1 MDTIEA
7 IVIGAGVVG
16 LAVARALARQ
26 GVETIVLE
34 RHDRPGQE
42 TTSRNSGVIHSG
54 IYYPTGSMK
63 ALLCVRGRN
72 QLYAFCAERGIAH
85 NRCGK
90 IIVAGAAEVPALRA
104 LQAKAIA
111 NGVNDLVMLDG
122 QQVRELEP
130 QVRCAAGLLS
140 PSTGIVDV
148 HELLLAL
155 IADLEASGG
164 ALVLQS
170 RVEEAEV
177 TQDGFVL
184 TVTDGDGS
192 ASTVACKHLLNCAG
206 LAALA
211 LLGRIRGYPREKVR
225 TPYYAKGNYFAC
237 HGVKPF
243 KHLVYPMPNN
253 AGLGVHATLDLDGTT
268 RFGPDVEWVDQPEYS
283 VDARRADSFYA
294 AIREYWPTIPQGSL
308 RQAGRQRG
316 RLRDRGSSAA
326 RGGWLDQS
334 PGHRVA
340 RPDVIARHRRARC
353 RAPGSYCAVTFVGG
367 IGRVPPLKPAA
378 RDHPGLPL
386 AENR

>member
-1 MDTIEA
+1 
-7 IVIGAGVVG
+7 
-16 LAVARALARQ
+16 
-26 GVETIVLE
+26 
-34 RHDRPGQE
+34 
-42 TTSRNSGVIHSG
+42 
-54 IYYPTGSMK
+54 
-63 ALLCVRGRN
+63 
-72 QLYAFCAERGIAH
+72 
-85 NRCGK
+85 
-90 IIVAGAAEVPALRA
+90 
-104 LQAKAIA
+104 
-111 NGVNDLVMLDG
+111 VMLNG
-122 QQVRELEP
+122 QQIREFEP

-192 ASTVACKHLLNCAG
+192 ASTVACKHLVNCAG
-206 LAALA
+206 LAALP

-283 VDARRADSFYA
+283 VDASRADSFYA

-308 RQAGRQRG
+308 QPAYAGVRPKLVG
-316 RLRDRGSSAA
+316 PGASAGDFEIEGPA
-326 RGGWLDQS
+326 QHGVAGLINLLGIES
-334 PGHRVA
+334 PGLTSSLAIGELVA
-340 RPDVIARHRRARC
+340 GHLAATAR
-353 RAPGSYCAVTFVGG
+353 
-367 IGRVPPLKPAA
+367 
-378 RDHPGLPL
+378 
-386 AENR
+386 

>member
-7 IVIGAGVVG
+7 IVIGGGVVG

-26 GVETIVLE
+26 GLETIVLE
-34 RHDRPGQE
+34 QHARPGQE

-63 ALLCVRGRN
+63 AQLCVRGRS

-90 IIVAGAAEVPALRA
+90 IIVAAQAEVPALRA
-104 LQAKAIA
+104 LLAKALA
-111 NGVNDLVMLDG
+111 NGVSDLSMLDAHEVG
-122 QQVRELEP
+122 QLEP

-155 IADLEASGG
+155 LADLEAGGG

-170 RVEEAEV
+170 RAEEIEV
-177 TQDGFVL
+177 TEGGLVV
-184 TVTDGDGS
+184 TVTDGAGS
-192 ASTVACKHLLNCAG
+192 ASKIFCKHLLNCAG
-206 LAALA
+206 LAAVS
-211 LLGRIRGYPREKVR
+211 LLGRIRGYPQDRVR

-243 KHLVYPMPNN
+243 RHLVYPMPNN

-268 RFGPDVEWVDQPEYS
+268 RFGPDVEWVDRPDYH
-283 VDARRADSFYA
+283 VDPARAESFYT
-294 AIREYWPTIPQGSL
+294 AIREYWPAIPPNSL
-308 RQAGRQRG
+308 QPAYAGVRPKLVG
-316 RLRDRGSSAA
+316 PGAA
-326 RGGWLDQS
+326 AGDFEIEGPAQHGVAGLVSLLGIES
-334 PGHRVA
+334 PGLTSSLAIGEHVA
-340 RPDVIARHRRARC
+340 GLI
-353 RAPGSYCAVTFVGG
+353 AVT
-367 IGRVPPLKPAA
+367 A
-378 RDHPGLPL
+378 R
-386 AENR
+386 

>member
-63 ALLCVRGRN
+63 ALMCVRGRN
-72 QLYAFCAERGIAH
+72 QLYAFCADRGIAH

-90 IIVAGAAEVPALRA
+90 IIVAGEAEIPALRA

-111 NGVNDLVMLDG
+111 NGVSDLVMLDG

-155 IADLEASGG
+155 IADLEASGA

-177 TQDGFVL
+177 THDGFVL
-184 TVTDGDGS
+184 TVADGDGS
-192 ASTVACKHLLNCAG
+192 ASTVACKHLVNCAG
-206 LAALA
+206 LAALP

-243 KHLVYPMPNN
+243 
-253 AGLGVHATLDLDGTT
+253 
-268 RFGPDVEWVDQPEYS
+268 
-283 VDARRADSFYA
+283 
-294 AIREYWPTIPQGSL
+294 
-308 RQAGRQRG
+308 
-316 RLRDRGSSAA
+316 
-326 RGGWLDQS
+326 
-334 PGHRVA
+334 
-340 RPDVIARHRRARC
+340 
-353 RAPGSYCAVTFVGG
+353 
-367 IGRVPPLKPAA
+367 
-378 RDHPGLPL
+378 
-386 AENR
+386 

>member
-26 GVETIVLE
+26 GIETIVLE

-63 ALLCVRGRN
+63 ALMCVRGRN
-72 QLYAFCAERGIAH
+72 QLYAFCADRGIAH

-90 IIVAGAAEVPALRA
+90 IIVAGEAEVPALRA

-111 NGVNDLVMLDG
+111 NGVSDLVMLDR

-192 ASTVACKHLLNCAG
+192 TSTVACKHLVNCAG
-206 LAALA
+206 LAALP
-211 LLGRIRGYPREKVR
+211 LLGRIRGFPREKVR

-294 AIREYWPTIPQGSL
+294 AIREYWPTIPPGSL
-308 RQAGRQRG
+308 QPAYAGVRPKLVG
-316 RLRDRGSSAA
+316 PGASAGDFEIEGPA
-326 RGGWLDQS
+326 QHGVAGLISLLGIES
-334 PGHRVA
+334 PGLTSSLAIGELVA
-340 RPDVIARHRRARC
+340 GQLAATAR
-353 RAPGSYCAVTFVGG
+353 
-367 IGRVPPLKPAA
+367 
-378 RDHPGLPL
+378 
-386 AENR
+386 